1 MKEKIKREGLRFF
14 RYIMIKKRAD
24 VIAMLFLEVLFFV
37 WLLCYFREYYFYI
50 RLAFRLFS
58 VFISSFL
65 IYGNKNPSYKQTWIF
80 LMMLFPVFSVLFYLL
95 TLLPPK
101 MREKKKSE
109 VRVSSSSNEYGAFTP
124 LFRYLEALGFPSF
137 VGTSAVYFH
146 NGADMI
152 DALVREIK
160 RAEHSIYL
168 EYFIVEEGLVW
179 DRVLSALTERARYG
193 VDIRIIIDDMG
204 CFSLHPRLYAA
215 SFLESGIKFAV
226 FNPFRPF
233 ISSHHNNRDHRK
245 LAVIDGA
252 VAFTG
257 GINLADEYINE
268 SCPYNYFKD
277 SAIMLKGEAAG
288 GVEALF
294 LKTWCN
300 LQKDEEDKSHLKRK
314 TGTVREEREA
324 EKGKTDGF
332 FAPFIDSPAG
342 SERVCHSLYSAI
354 IGRARE
360 SVYISTPYLVP
371 DDMLSDSL
379 ICCAKSGIDVRII
392 VPYEPDK
399 KMVKA
404 CGCSYY
410 ERLIS
415 AGVRIFE
422 YEGGFNH
429 AKIICS
435 DGEAA
440 IIGST
445 NLDYRSM
452 HLNYEG
458 GVLIYKSSVI
468 SEIYSDLSGM
478 MLASREIKEGDLKKD
493 LISRLYFCIL
503 RLFSPFM

>member
-1 MKEKIKREGLRFF
+1 
-14 RYIMIKKRAD
+14 
-24 VIAMLFLEVLFFV
+24 
-37 WLLCYFREYYFYI
+37 
-50 RLAFRLFS
+50 
-58 VFISSFL
+58 
-65 IYGNKNPSYKQTWIF
+65 
-80 LMMLFPVFSVLFYLL
+80 MMPFPVFGVLFYLQ
-95 TLLPPK
+95 TLFLPK
-101 MREKKKSE
+101 KQEKKERKEAVASK
-109 VRVSSSSNEYGAFTP
+109 NGYGAFTP
-124 LFRYLEALGFPSF
+124 VFRYLESLGFF
-137 VGTSAVYFH
+137 AYTDTEAVYFH

-160 RAEHSIYL
+160 RAMHSIYL

-179 DRVLSALTERARYG
+179 DRILSALTERARYG

-204 CFSLHPRLYAA
+204 CFSLHPRFYASA
-215 SFLESGIKFAV
+215 FLESGIKFSV

-233 ISSHHNNRDHRK
+233 ISSRHNNRDHRK
-245 LAVIDGA
+245 FAVIDGA

-277 SAIMLKGEAAG
+277 SAIMLRGDAAVG
-288 GVEALF
+288 IEALF
-294 LKTWCN
+294 LETWHE
-300 LQKDEEDKSHLKRK
+300 LQKN
-314 TGTVREEREA
+314 
-324 EKGKTDGF
+324 EKKKPHPRAKMSAVSEVAKENRRSADGF
-332 FAPFIDSPAG
+332 FAPFTDSPTNT
-342 SERVCHSLYSAI
+342 ERVSRSLYSGI
-354 IGRARE
+354 IGRAVD

-371 DDMLSDSL
+371 DDMILDSL
-379 ICCAKSGIDVRII
+379 IECARGGVDVRII

-399 KMVKA
+399 RVVKA

-429 AKIICS
+429 AKIICA
-435 DGEAA
+435 DGE
-440 IIGST
+440 IGIMGST

-478 MLASREIKEGDLKKD
+478 MLASREVEKSDLKKD
-493 LISRLYFCIL
+493 LVSKLWFRIL